1 MCPSLLQNQNQD
13 DKKAYICPTRNRKKR
28 GKRGWYPNNLTPST
42 WHQTPMT
49 FDVDRHFSRQ
59 TYQHPTTH
67 YRQETLT
74 LPPPYKGNM
83 TNWVQE
89 NNEGSHLIILCWQ
102 ILHTVYRMFFNTES
116 NKNSLLSVR
125 NSKVVHASPSYPL
138 TMVSWYTLLMGSQV
152 QQNIVEGYNDVENWG
167 CTVSAF

>member
-1 MCPSLLQNQNQD
+1 MKRKRTFVLQETERRGVKGD
-13 DKKAYICPTRNRKKR
+13 DIQT
-28 GKRGWYPNNLTPST
+28 NLTPST

-49 FDVDRHFSRQ
+49 FDVVRHFSRQ
-59 TYQHPTTH
+59 AYQHPTTH

-74 LPPPYKGNM
+74 LPPPYKGNT

-116 NKNSLLSVR
+116 NKNSLFISEKLEGCSCFA
-125 NSKVVHASPSYPL
+125 VVSFDDGVLIYPPDGK
-138 TMVSWYTLLMGSQV
+138 SGSTKHCWRV
-152 QQNIVEGYNDVENWG
+152 
-167 CTVSAF
+167 